1 MSATEKECFRNEFD
15 FSFDFFDEIL
25 IVLVIDIFDKSSISG
40 SLLLF
45 LEELLDGISHWPYNE
60 DNLYWLTVCFG
71 ARPISHEIVTESV
84 MLKMFKAL
92 IIETTLYM
100 ESETYIGQNSE
111 TEKQSIRLVENW
123 ILNWLNLCNHWLLS
137 TVKVVSTLMKTTV

>member
-60 DNLYWLTVCFG
+60 DNLY
-71 ARPISHEIVTESV
+71 
-84 MLKMFKAL
+84 
-92 IIETTLYM
+92 
-100 ESETYIGQNSE
+100 
-111 TEKQSIRLVENW
+111 
-123 ILNWLNLCNHWLLS
+123 
-137 TVKVVSTLMKTTV
+137 